1 MTNISSV
8 SFSDAIDVVIRGRII
23 AISSVCAMEC
33 EPGQSAYDSGKRGM
47 DGVLRVL
54 AKEIGRHN
62 ITVVRHLVNFA
73 TVSNTSI

>member
-1 MTNISSV
+1 MDRR
-8 SFSDAIDVVIRGRII
+8 SDTYRGRII

-62 ITVVRHLVNFA
+62 ITVVRHLVNCA
-73 TVSNTSI
+73 TVPI

>member
-1 MTNISSV
+1 M
-8 SFSDAIDVVIRGRII
+8 I

-54 AKEIGRHN
+54 AKEVGKHQ
-62 ITVVRHLVNFA
+62 ITVVR
-73 TVSNTSI
+73 TPTSQPARQPGSQLYSHIGTLS